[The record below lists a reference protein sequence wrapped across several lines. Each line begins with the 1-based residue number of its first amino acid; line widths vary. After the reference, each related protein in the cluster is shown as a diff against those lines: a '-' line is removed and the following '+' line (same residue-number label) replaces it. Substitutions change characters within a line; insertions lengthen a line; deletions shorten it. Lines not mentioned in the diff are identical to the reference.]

1 MVHNR
6 IVVMVTTMLEDMF
19 LIEIRL
25 GRTKW
30 RIKKTTAEI
39 GRIFNITDFCEKHPH
54 ITLFGPFFLKKG
66 TSVAQLQKAIEEAA
80 KSFEAIPFLMHGFE
94 MNQGLSGAVIAYRII
109 PTDPLVE
116 LTEAIMTSVGEL
128 AEIFNTWDK
137 DPELKWFHV
146 TIANRLDRSK
156 AAQVFK
162 HLIEQSPFSSFDQE
176 KQGGFFTRF
185 RFPREADR
193 PGEHQ
198 LPPPPP
204 ILDED
209 GLRIT
214 IVNGDH
220 ILSEYDLIQHRWF
233 SPEDPHAS
241 SEWLRTLERYRRR
254 DGIERTG
261 PRYNHEEDIFVL
273 SDLHLGHAN
282 IIKYCSRPFPH
293 DAVDVMD
300 QVLIR
305 NWNYTIKPGDRVYYI
320 GDLCYGPL
328 ARTPFEYIQRLNGR
342 FTLIQGN
349 HDEGEYVTIH
359 SETLVHNN
367 IPFMLI
373 HDPDDMPKAFDGWVI
388 HGHHHNNDLI
398 HYPFI
403 NFEKRWINVSAEV
416 VKYQPVSLSNLC
428 NIIKDHQLKPKVKS
442 ILLREM

>member
-1 MVHNR
+1 
-6 IVVMVTTMLEDMF
+6 
-19 LIEIRL
+19 
-25 GRTKW
+25 
-30 RIKKTTAEI
+30 
-39 GRIFNITDFCEKHPH
+39 
-54 ITLFGPFFLKKG
+54 
-66 TSVAQLQKAIEEAA
+66 
-80 KSFEAIPFLMHGFE
+80 MHGFE

>member
-6 IVVMVTTMLEDMF
+6 IVVMVTTMPDDMF

-39 GRIFNITDFCEKHPH
+39 GRIFDIRDFCEKHPH
-54 ITLFGPFFLKKG
+54 ITLFGPFFLKKE
-66 TSVAQLQKAIEEAA
+66 TSVAQLLKAIEEIA
-80 KSFEAIPFLMHGFE
+80 KSFETIPFLMHGFE
-94 MNQGLSGAVIAYRII
+94 MNQGLNGAVIAYRII

-116 LTEAIMTSVGEL
+116 LTEAITASVGEL
-128 AEIFNTWDK
+128 AEIFNTWDR

-146 TIANRLDRSK
+146 TIANRLDRGK

-162 HLIEQSPFSSFDQE
+162 HLIEQSPFSLFDQE
-176 KQGGFFTRF
+176 KQEGFFAHF
-185 RFPREADR
+185 RFPLGAGG
-193 PGEHQ
+193 PGEPQ

-204 ILDED
+204 LLDED

-220 ILSEYDLIQHRWF
+220 ILAEYDLIQHRWF
-233 SPEDPHAS
+233 SPHDPHAS
-241 SEWLRTLERYRRR
+241 SEWQHTLERYRRSN
-254 DGIERTG
+254 GIERTG
-261 PRYNHEEDIFVL
+261 PLYNHEEDIFVL

-293 DAVDVMD
+293 DAVDEMD

-305 NWNYTIKPGDRVYYI
+305 NWNYTIKPGDRIYYI

-328 ARTPFEYIQRLNGR
+328 AKTPFEYIRRLNGR

-349 HDEGEYVTIH
+349 HDEGEHVTIH

-388 HGHHHNNDLI
+388 HGHHHNNDLK

-428 NIIKDHQLKPKVKS
+428 TIIKDHQLKPKVKS